1 LVLGRRSDSYQ
12 LIAPESVAVWVASKF
27 DDYIKVVFVVFV
39 VFVVA
44 DFTDF
49 PDLPYQTAKDLAQAA
64 GAALTTPRLDG
75 AGAQSGERPR

>member
-1 LVLGRRSDSYQ
+1 MLGRRSDGYQ

-27 DDYIKVVFVVFV
+27 DDYIKVVFVV
-39 VFVVA
+39 A

-49 PDLPYQTAKDLAQAA
+49 PDLPYQTAKDLARAA
-64 GAALTTPRLDG
+64 GAALTTPRLDA

>member
-39 VFVVA
+39 VA

-49 PDLPYQTAKDLAQAA
+49 PDLPYQTAKDLARAA